1 MFHRLRSLQKEYPAQ
16 YWLLFWGML
25 VSSAGISL
33 IWPFLTIYLREK
45 LDLPLTTVAS
55 LITLSSVATLVA
67 SLIAGPIMDRFGRK
81 IIMVASLFLSAVTFV
96 LMSFASTLP
105 QFAILMLL
113 RGAFTPLYSVA
124 ADAMVAD
131 LIEPDRRVEAYS
143 LLRIVNNVG
152 IALGPA
158 VGGFI
163 TSSSYSTAFN
173 LGGASLLIFALLV
186 LFTIQETAPLR
197 AAAALEPASS
207 GGGYL
212 SIFKDRFFMSFC
224 GAFTFSGM
232 MSALVFVLLSVYV
245 KENFGIPESQF
256 GFLMTTNALVVVLFQ
271 FAVSRIS
278 NRHPPLRVLAA
289 GALVYAVG
297 VGSIAFGRGFFAF
310 MLSIIVLT
318 FGELLIAPTATTLVS
333 QIAPAHLRGS
343 YMGVFSLTVGV
354 ARGLGPIY
362 GGVLNDKI
370 SPAAIWYGGLVV
382 GLIAAVWYYRLYQI
396 RRKSKQAVMASA
408 QTSSGGAS

>member
-105 QFAILMLL
+105 QFMILMLL

-131 LIEPDRRVEAYS
+131 LIETDRRVEAYS

-163 TSSSYSTAFN
+163 TSSSYSAAFN

-207 GGGYL
+207 GGYL

-245 KENFGIPESQF
+245 KENFSIPESQF

-278 NRHPPLRVLAA
+278 NRHPPLRVLAT

-382 GLIAAVWYYRLYQI
+382 GLIAAIWYYRLYQI
-396 RRKSKQAVMASA
+396 RRKSKQALMVSA

>member
-1 MFHRLRSLQKEYPAQ
+1 
-16 YWLLFWGML
+16 ML
-25 VSSAGISL
+25 AKLSSRMTMA
-33 IWPFLTIYLREK
+33 E
-45 LDLPLTTVAS
+45 AS
-55 LITLSSVATLVA
+55 LDTSVPVMPIAT
-67 SLIAGPIMDRFGRK
+67 PI
-81 IIMVASLFLSAVTFV
+81 SA
-96 LMSFASTLP
+96 
-105 QFAILMLL
+105 L
-113 RGAFTPLYSVA
+113 RRA
-124 ADAMVAD
+124 
-131 LIEPDRRVEAYS
+131 
-143 LLRIVNNVG
+143 
-152 IALGPA
+152 
-158 VGGFI
+158 
-163 TSSSYSTAFN
+163 
-173 LGGASLLIFALLV
+173 GASLTPSPV
-186 LFTIQETAPLR
+186 METISPC
-197 AAAALEPASS
+197 
-207 GGGYL
+207 
-212 SIFKDRFFMSFC
+212 FC
-224 GAFTFSGM
+224 SAFTFSGM

-245 KENFGIPESQF
+245 KENFSIPESQF

-278 NRHPPLRVLAA
+278 NRHPPLRVLAT

-382 GLIAAVWYYRLYQI
+382 GLIAAIWYYRLYQI
-396 RRKSKQAVMASA
+396 RRKSKQALMVSA